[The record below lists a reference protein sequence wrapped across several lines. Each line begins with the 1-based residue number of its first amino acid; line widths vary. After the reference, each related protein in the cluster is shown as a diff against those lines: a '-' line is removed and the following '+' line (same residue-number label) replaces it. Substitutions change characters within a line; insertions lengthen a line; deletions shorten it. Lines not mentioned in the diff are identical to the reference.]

1 MLWLWV
7 WGFVSVLLLLCKGTH
22 AAFRPFALKTRI
34 GVSACAAI
42 KTSCG
47 ILWAVLGPVF
57 GEPNNVFILEQVQGK
72 TGRVISR
79 TENLS

>member
-1 MLWLWV
+1 MVMGLWICICSPLAV
-7 WGFVSVLLLLCKGTH
+7 QRDSCSFQAICSEDTCV
-22 AAFRPFALKTRI
+22 
-34 GVSACAAI
+34 GVSACGAI

-57 GEPNNVFILEQVQGK
+57 GEPSNVFILEQVQGK